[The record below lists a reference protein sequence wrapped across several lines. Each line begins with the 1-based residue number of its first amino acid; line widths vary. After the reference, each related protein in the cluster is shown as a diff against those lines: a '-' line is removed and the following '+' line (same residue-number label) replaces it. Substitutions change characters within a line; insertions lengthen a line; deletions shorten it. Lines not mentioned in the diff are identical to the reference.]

1 MKKYLVIGAL
11 SLSSSMGFANQPLAI
26 QQGAP
31 VPMSIS
37 ETPVAETQYKP
48 LKPVKYKN
56 EAALNA
62 SIYAEYSKYEADL
75 DGGDKVKLDGF
86 ALGVS
91 SAPQRSGWYAK
102 FEALNDNRLDADYYE
117 FVSGGQLNL
126 FNYNGLYAL
135 ATAGIGYSWADSSR
149 LNNTVNFVTLP
160 IGLEL
165 GYSIIPELSV
175 YGGIGYKWLWDSTSS
190 TTCKDGTTSNSVGSG
205 TCSSH
210 NGIAYYNDY
219 VGDNDG
225 VTYKA
230 GLRYNF

>member
-1 MKKYLVIGAL
+1 MKKLFLIGVLAATAAL
-11 SLSSSMGFANQPLAI
+11 ANANQPLAI
-26 QQGAP
+26 QQGMPAQ
-31 VPMSIS
+31 MSAGAA
-37 ETPVAETQYKP
+37 PVAEAQYKP
-48 LKPVKYKN
+48 LQPVKYKN

-62 SIYAEYSKYEADL
+62 SVYAEYSKYEADL
-75 DGGDKVKLDGF
+75 DGGDKAKLDGF

-91 SAPQRSGWYAK
+91 SAPQKSGWYAK
-102 FEALNDNRLDADYYE
+102 FEALSDNRLDADYYE

-149 LNNTVNFVTLP
+149 LDNTVNFVTFP

-190 TTCKDGTTSNSVGSG
+190 TTCKNGTQSNSVGSG
-205 TCSSH
+205 ACSS
-210 NGIAYYNDY
+210 NGGIAYYNDY

>member
-1 MKKYLVIGAL
+1 MKKLILALVAGGI
-11 SLSSSMGFANQPLAI
+11 STFAAADKPLLI
-26 QQGAP
+26 QHGAP
-31 VPMSIS
+31 VPLNSD
-37 ETPVAETQYKP
+37 ETPVAETYYKP
-48 LKPVKYKN
+48 LQPAKYKN
-56 EAALNA
+56 QDALNN
-62 SIYAEYSKYEADL
+62 SLMLEYSKYEADL

-91 SAPQRSGWYAK
+91 SAPQKSGWYAK
-102 FEALNDNRLDADYYE
+102 FEALNDNRLDVDYYE

-149 LNNTVNFVTLP
+149 LDNTVNFVTFP

-175 YGGIGYKWLWDSTSS
+175 YGGVGYKWLWDSTSS

-230 GLRYNF
+230 GMRFNF